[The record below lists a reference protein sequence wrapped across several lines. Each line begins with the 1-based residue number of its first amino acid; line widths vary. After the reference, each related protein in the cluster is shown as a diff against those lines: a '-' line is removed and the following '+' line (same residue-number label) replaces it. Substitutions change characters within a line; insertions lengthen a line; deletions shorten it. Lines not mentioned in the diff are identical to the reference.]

1 MKIKS
6 FLASASATLLLSTS
20 ANALMIDLAGQTA
33 DGDAFNVFTVAN
45 ADTAAVTDITF
56 DFVYDAGD
64 NGANISWGS
73 EMVLQIGHLPTMS
86 FAQIGT
92 VDGGCA
98 VFGVDCS
105 FDLMWDDNSG
115 IFTAS
120 GSITFMDPIL
130 DGSGDWEILIA
141 DSFDDAGIDGR
152 FLDGSFISVN
162 QVAQV
167 PVPATLLLIGLGV
180 AGMGMARRRA

>member
-1 MKIKS
+1 MKLKAIM
-6 FLASASATLLLSTS
+6 ATAGATLLLSTS
-20 ANALMIDLAGQTA
+20 ANALMIDLAGETA
-33 DGDAFNVFTVAN
+33 DGAGFNVFTVAN

-64 NGANISWGS
+64 DGATISWGS
-73 EMVLQIGHLPTMS
+73 EMVLQIGHIPTDQ

-98 VFGVDCS
+98 SFGVDCS
-105 FDLMWDDNSG
+105 FDLMWDDTSG

-180 AGMGMARRRA
+180 AGMGFARRRA

>member
-1 MKIKS
+1 MKLKAIM
-6 FLASASATLLLSTS
+6 ATAAATLLLSTS
-20 ANALMIDLAGQTA
+20 ANALMIDLAGEEA
-33 DGDAFNVFTVAN
+33 DGGAFNVFVVPN
-45 ADTAAVTDITF
+45 ADTGAVTDITF
-56 DFVYDAGD
+56 DFIYDAGN
-64 NGANISWGS
+64 NGSNISWGS
-73 EMVLQIGHLPTMS
+73 ELVVQIGHLPTMS

-98 VFGVDCS
+98 VFGIDCA
-105 FDLMWDDNSG
+105 FDLMWDDTSG
-115 IFTAS
+115 IFSAS

-141 DSFDDAGIDGR
+141 DSFDDAGIDGV

-180 AGMGMARRRA
+180 AGMGLARRRA